1 MRCKAV
7 GTVPTHRLGEVR
19 STSAHMSFYSTD
31 PQAAGRT
38 PAETNCKAAGNMVGY
53 MHLLNEETPEALA
66 GTHRWVR
73 CHDDAEGAK
82 RLIRGEDGYVMRETD
97 CYIRMVPVRT

>member
-1 MRCKAV
+1 
-7 GTVPTHRLGEVR
+7 
-19 STSAHMSFYSTD
+19 MSFYSTD